1 MVFWAKWPLGP
12 VGVPLLR
19 DPPPPFPQNERGD
32 PRVVM
37 ILNDRPKSPQGTSAD
52 LGIPPGVCH
61 TTFWL
66 RNLYWLSF
74 LVWFEVSRIYQS
86 SLGSQGEP

>member
-1 MVFWAKWPLGP
+1 MV
-12 VGVPLLR
+12 
-19 DPPPPFPQNERGD
+19 
-32 PRVVM
+32 M
-37 ILNDRPKSPQGTSAD
+37 TLNDRPKSPQGTSAD

-86 SLGSQGEP
+86 SLGIRA